1 MASKKP
7 ETARAIV
14 KDAIASLS
22 KWLGTRKTVESAKTT
37 RLPPRLVRPLADD
50 DGAENK
56 RIAL

>member
-1 MASKKP
+1 MCSKKP

-14 KDAIASLS
+14 KDAIESLRR
-22 KWLGTRKTVESAKTT
+22 WLATRKPFESAKTT